1 MKIFI
6 QEIQK
11 ITEYLILDPDIMF
24 GGNKQYERVFIEHH
38 SEIRNIITYSFSFWH
53 TQSIA
58 WIELAIRNGVDLTD
72 AFRAFE
78 LISEDDFW
86 NIVFVIYPLLTDE
99 DYKNVVE
106 RAKVRSSDEQELL
119 EELLALRHT
128 N

>member
-24 GGNKQYERVFIEHH
+24 GGNKQYECVFIEHH
-38 SEIRNIITYSFSFWH
+38 PEIRNIITYSFSSWH

-72 AFRAFE
+72 ASRAFE
-78 LISEDDFW
+78 LISEEDFW

-106 RAKVRSSDEQELL
+106 RAKVHSSDEQELV